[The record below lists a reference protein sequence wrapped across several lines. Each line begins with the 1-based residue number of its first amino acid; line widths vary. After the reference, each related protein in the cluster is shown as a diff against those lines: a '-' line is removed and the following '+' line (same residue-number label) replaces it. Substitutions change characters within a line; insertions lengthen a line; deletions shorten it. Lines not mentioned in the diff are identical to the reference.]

1 MRLFLSSQDLG
12 NFGNVAVEMAGENKK
27 LAYIKN
33 SQDNLPEEERN
44 FTTPERKQRFEK
56 LGFIF
61 EELDLRE
68 YFGKSSELR
77 EALSGYGAVMCAG
90 GNTFILR
97 RAMKESGFDNII
109 KEMLK
114 DDKILYGG
122 WSAGACVTAHS
133 LKEFAR
139 GDLPGS
145 EVVPD
150 NYPSK
155 ETIWEGLGLVDFSIV
170 PHCDMDWFK
179 EDARKIISNLKR
191 TSQEYYALNDGQV
204 VIVKNK
210 KIEVLK

>member
-12 NFGNVAVEMAGENKK
+12 NFGSVAVEMAGQNKK

-33 SQDNLPEEERN
+33 SQDNLPEGERN

-56 LGFIF
+56 LGFVF

-68 YFGKSSELR
+68 YFGKHDKLR
-77 EALSGYGAVMCAG
+77 EVLSGFGAVMCAG

-109 KEMLK
+109 KDMLNE
-114 DDKILYGG
+114 DKILYGG

-133 LKEFAR
+133 LKELAR

-150 NYPSK
+150 SYPSK
-155 ETIWEGLGLVDFSIV
+155 ETIWEGLGLVNFTIV

-179 EDARKIISNLKR
+179 DDARKIISNLESTGKR
-191 TSQEYYALNDGQV
+191 YYALNDGEV
-204 VIVKNK
+204 IIVKGK
-210 KIEVLK
+210 KVEVLR